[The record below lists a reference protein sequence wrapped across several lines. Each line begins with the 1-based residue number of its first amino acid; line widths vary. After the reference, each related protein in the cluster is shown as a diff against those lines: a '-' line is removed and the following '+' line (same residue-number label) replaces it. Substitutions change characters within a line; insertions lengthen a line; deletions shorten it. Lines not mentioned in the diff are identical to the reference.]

1 MGPGSSG
8 QATIPSPFGD
18 FSSSPLHPKEGG
30 GGFPFSS
37 SSTAGPN
44 NRLSQPVHFH
54 LLSRL
59 PLFLSFPSSP
69 TQSRH
74 LEKPKDSPPPDLFSS
89 TPQPTKEPFTI
100 LQQQQPLPTIFFTFN
115 RTLLFPSPFS
125 KPKQIF
131 PLSPEQLYHPN
142 NKKNQA
148 SSSPSFFL
156 VSPHHHQI
164 LPHGPTTSLKI
175 SQNRKPQGAS
185 GALIHIPN
193 RQIFPESCTRTQPSP
208 TSTAALSSAPAAITD
223 SQPLNQSR
231 Y

>member
-1 MGPGSSG
+1 MVPAVVGRP
-8 QATIPSPFGD
+8 QSPV
-18 FSSSPLHPKEGG
+18 PLGIFLLLPCTQRKGG
-30 GGFPFSS
+30 GDFPFSS
-37 SSTAGPN
+37 SSTTGPN
-44 NRLSQPVHFH
+44 IRLSQPVHFH

-74 LEKPKDSPPPDLFSS
+74 LEKPKDSPPSDLFSS

-142 NKKNQA
+142 NKKTQA

-175 SQNRKPQGAS
+175 SQNREPQGAS

-208 TSTAALSSAPAAITD
+208 ASTAALSSAPAAITD
-223 SQPLNQSR
+223 SHPLNQSR